1 MSFSFPHVSSPLSS
15 DFTLP
20 ISPLFPSILSLLDGC
35 VGARRPLGEFGG
47 VAPAVSCH
55 FSNQQQPK
63 QHGTRSV
70 SGPKSREWRHTA
82 RSAARTAHYSH
93 GKRRGWWDGGEGV
106 PMRFALYCLYFTFWI
121 LDINTSLL
129 WKLWILKKGFIPQ
142 MCPSKAPALKMDQ

>member
-1 MSFSFPHVSSPLSS
+1 MNSLKRSIEACHSPFHVSSPLSS

-35 VGARRPLGEFGG
+35 VGAGRPLGEFGG

-70 SGPKSREWRHTA
+70 SGPKSRERRHTA
-82 RSAARTAHYSH
+82 RSAARTTHYSH
-93 GKRRGWWDGGEGV
+93 GNRGDDGMEGKV
-106 PMRFALYCLYFTFWI
+106 CPSGLLYTVCTSHFRFWI
-121 LDINTSLL
+121 LVPVYFES
-129 WKLWILKKGFIPQ
+129 FEY
-142 MCPSKAPALKMDQ
+142 